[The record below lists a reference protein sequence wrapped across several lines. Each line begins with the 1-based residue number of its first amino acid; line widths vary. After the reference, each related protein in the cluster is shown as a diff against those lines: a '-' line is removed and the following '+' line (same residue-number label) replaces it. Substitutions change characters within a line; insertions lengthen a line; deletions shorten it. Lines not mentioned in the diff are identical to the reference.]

1 MQQALGWQMQREQVL
16 LCGGTAVLSHSSHTP
31 SGTATGLPLVLVFL
45 PAKLD
50 AAIPSFAKRL
60 GMHGGEGYGEL
71 GAASVRSAPSGGP
84 RSERDSCC
92 LGRG

>member
-1 MQQALGWQMQREQVL
+1 M
-16 LCGGTAVLSHSSHTP
+16 LSYCSHAP
-31 SGTATGLPLVLVFL
+31 SGTATGLPLVLVLL

-60 GMHGGEGYGEL
+60 GMRGGEGYGEL
-71 GAASVRSAPSGGP
+71 GAAKVRAAHNGGP
-84 RSERDSCC
+84 SSERDSCC